1 MPTLPT
7 EQLTALQAANFD
19 LLFGLTNKTLA
30 GLQKLAELNLQT
42 MKATLAETQDNI
54 QKAFAAKDMQ
64 ELLALQTSLLQ
75 PATERAQ
82 AYQRQLIEITSAT
95 RAEFARIAEAQYEA
109 NKRKMQ
115 DVVDSATKSAPAGSE
130 AAIAA
135 WQSAVSA
142 ATSLC
147 DTMQQTAKQ
156 AIEIT
161 ESNLDIAAA
170 AASNAARQATAQAT
184 RAAKR

>member
-1 MPTLPT
+1 MATLPT
-7 EQLTALQAANFD
+7 EQLSALQAANLD

-30 GLQKLAELNLQT
+30 GLQELAELNLKT
-42 MKATLAETQDNI
+42 MKATLAETQDNF

-64 ELLALQTSLLQ
+64 DLLALQASLLQ
-75 PATERAQ
+75 PATEKAQ
-82 AYQRQLIEITSAT
+82 AYHRQLVEITSAT
-95 RAEFARIAEAQYEA
+95 RAEFAKVAEAQYEA

-115 DVVDSATKSAPAGSE
+115 DVIDNAAKSAPAGSE
-130 AAIAA
+130 AAMAA

-147 DTMQQTAKQ
+147 DTMQQTARQ
-156 AIEIT
+156 AIEVT

-170 AASNAARQATAQAT
+170 AASNAARQATVQTA

>member
-7 EQLTALQAANFD
+7 EQLSALQAANLD
-19 LLFGLTNKTLA
+19 LLFGLMNKTLA
-30 GLQKLAELNLQT
+30 GVQKLAELNLQT
-42 MKATLAETQDNI
+42 MKATVAENQGNI

-64 ELLALQTSLLQ
+64 ELLALQAGLLQ
-75 PATERAQ
+75 PATEKAQ
-82 AYQRQLIEITSAT
+82 AYHHQLVEIISAT
-95 RAEFARIAEAQYEA
+95 RAEFAKVAEAQYEA

-115 DVVDSATKSAPAGSE
+115 DVIDNATKSAPAGSE
-130 AAIAA
+130 AAVAA

-147 DTMQQTAKQ
+147 DTMQQSAKQ